1 MALQAH
7 NIFFSPKKGAV
18 TQRMAESLKKAFALN
33 PNLSDSI
40 CDDQRTDNLND
51 ALSNWLNSILL
62 SPDHQ
67 LGTLLMPYV
76 TQRFDEYL
84 NQLMR

>member
-1 MALQAH
+1 MTLHAN
-7 NIFFSPKKGAV
+7 NIFFSPEEGAV
-18 TQRMAESLKKAFALN
+18 TQRMTKSLQKAFALN
-33 PNLSDSI
+33 PTLSDSI

-51 ALSNWLNSILL
+51 ALSNWLKSILL

-84 NQLMR
+84 NQLKR